1 MSTFTM
7 GFCCCLAAIPTNLC
21 CWLGKIKFLWP
32 LAMTFLP
39 WAPLVAVV
47 AVMVLLVALLIAS
60 NGPHP
65 VIRVLKGEESF
76 VSFGEDS
83 KGKYILK
90 LCLNGQVL
98 LLIEHK

>member
-1 MSTFTM
+1 
-7 GFCCCLAAIPTNLC
+7 
-21 CWLGKIKFLWP
+21 
-32 LAMTFLP
+32 MTFLP

-47 AVMVLLVALLIAS
+47 AFVALLVALWMAS
-60 NGPHP
+60 DGPHP
-65 VIRVLKGEESF
+65 VVRVLKGEESF

-90 LCLNGQVL
+90 WCLNGQVL